1 MAQDP
6 LVLNLFAKWSK
17 NCEAITRMLELK
29 LQENK
34 GVKMI
39 NIDIDKFP
47 ELAKVMKIK
56 HVPTCYLVYNTQG
69 LDRM

>member
-1 MAQDP
+1 
-6 LVLNLFAKWSK
+6 
-17 NCEAITRMLELK
+17 MLELK
-29 LQENK
+29 LKENK

-69 LDRM
+69 LDRI